1 MEDGADEKAAWR
13 TSHRGVAEEGSATS
27 HLSVLENPVL
37 KVLEAVADAVTP
49 AEVHEALVD
58 RIGQALG
65 ASSVGLWLVDAEGD
79 TTTLVRSRGYA
90 AEAEQAM
97 RHLNVNLDPGMP
109 VLDCIRSG
117 EPLWIPSQTAMY
129 ERYPHLRRLATDGR
143 SYRVS
148 CLPLVAHDRVLGS
161 LSLTIESAGQASLP
175 EQEFLLLV
183 ARYATQAIERLRLYQ
198 DSLEARLRAEHLY
211 RFAQAVVAA
220 DRIEVVYEAALD
232 CIHAALGVPRAAILV
247 LDEGK
252 VMRFRAWRG
261 LSDSYRSAV
270 EGHSPWPADAVAP
283 EPVVLGDPSTKPAW
297 AAFAETFRRERIGA
311 LAFIPLAT
319 RGRLV
324 GKLMLYADRP
334 HGLSAH
340 SLDTARLIANHLAS
354 AMARFA
360 AVGKLEETIRYNELV
375 AGALAHD
382 LRSPLTA
389 IMSGAG
395 ALATAATRD
404 PERTQIGAARIIESA
419 DLMSRMIEALLDF
432 TRVRVGGGIALDR
445 QPADLARLCAAVVG
459 ELELAHPSWTIAH
472 EVRGDVTGSWDSD
485 RLHQVLSNLILN
497 AGHHGDSGAPIRIE
511 LDGERS
517 DEVSVQVRNKGTVPA
532 AILPHV
538 FDPFRTTQEQTGAG
552 SGIGLGLFI
561 VREVVR
567 AHGGTV
573 EIESSPDIGTSVSVR
588 LPR

>member
-1 MEDGADEKAAWR
+1 
-13 TSHRGVAEEGSATS
+13 
-27 HLSVLENPVL
+27 
-37 KVLEAVADAVTP
+37 
-49 AEVHEALVD
+49 
-58 RIGQALG
+58 
-65 ASSVGLWLVDAEGD
+65 
-79 TTTLVRSRGYA
+79 
-90 AEAEQAM
+90 M

-117 EPLWIPSQTAMY
+117 EPLWIPSQAALY
-129 ERYPHLRRLATDGR
+129 ERYPHLRRLTTAGR

-220 DRIEVVYEAALD
+220 DRVEVVYEAALD
-232 CIHAALGVPRAAILV
+232 CMHAALGVPRAAILV
-247 LDEGK
+247 LDERK

-261 LSDSYRSAV
+261 LSESYRSAV

-283 EPVVLGDPSTKPAW
+283 EPVVLGDPSTKPVW
-297 AAFAETFRRERIGA
+297 AAFAETFRREGIGA

-360 AVGKLEETIRYNELV
+360 AVGKLEETIRYNELL

-395 ALATAATRD
+395 ALATAAPAIRSG
-404 PERTQIGAARIIESA
+404 PRLPPRASSRAPIS
-419 DLMSRMIEALLDF
+419 MSRMIEALLDF
-432 TRVRVGGGIALDR
+432 TRVRVGGRDR
-445 QPADLARLCAAVVG
+445 RR
-459 ELELAHPSWTIAH
+459 S
-472 EVRGDVTGSWDSD
+472 S
-485 RLHQVLSNLILN
+485 
-497 AGHHGDSGAPIRIE
+497 AGRSGAPMRRGGRRARARPSE
-511 LDGERS
+511 LDDGARGTRRRDRIVGFRSPAPGAFEPDFERRPS
-517 DEVSVQVRNKGTVPA
+517 R
-532 AILPHV
+532 
-538 FDPFRTTQEQTGAG
+538 
-552 SGIGLGLFI
+552 
-561 VREVVR
+561 
-567 AHGGTV
+567 
-573 EIESSPDIGTSVSVR
+573 
-588 LPR
+588 